1 MLIKPLILGF
11 SIDFGLLAIALT
23 LRFIIYP
30 FYCWCHDYRIELKE
44 KKAKINSFD
53 ETIEIKSKEITI
65 NST

>member
-30 FYCWCHDYRIELKE
+30 FYCWCHDYRIELKIGR
-44 KKAKINSFD
+44 AHV
-53 ETIEIKSKEITI
+53 
-65 NST
+65 